1 MTDKELIIKS
11 IENYTFYTVSQRLLL
26 KTLYQLANDNCIYA
40 SVSEIGKI
48 TKISRASI
56 YRILAIFQKDGLIS
70 IPNKENSKLNKIILI
85 SEKIEQ
91 IKDNFTKKT
100 NLQL

>member
-1 MTDKELIIKS
+1 MTDKELIIKA
-11 IENYTFYTVSQRLLL
+11 IENYSFYTISQRLLL
-26 KTLYQLANDNCIYA
+26 KSLYQLASDNCIYA

-70 IPNKENSKLNKIILI
+70 IPNKEKSKLNKIILI
-85 SEKIEQ
+85 SEKLEQ
-91 IKDNFTKKT
+91 IKDNFTNKT
-100 NLQL
+100 NMQL

>member
-11 IENYTFYTVSQRLLL
+11 IENYTFYTLSQRFLL
-26 KTLYQLANDNCIYA
+26 KTLYQLANDNCIYS
-40 SVSEIGKI
+40 SVSEISKI

-56 YRILAIFQKDGLIS
+56 YRMLSIFQKDGVIS
-70 IPNKENSKLNKIILI
+70 LPNKENSKLNQINLVPKKLD
-85 SEKIEQ
+85 Q
-91 IKDNFTKKT
+91 IKDTFTKKI

>member
-1 MTDKELIIKS
+1 MTDKEFIIKS

-26 KTLYQLANDNCIYA
+26 KSLYQLASDNCVYA
-40 SVSEIGKI
+40 SMSDVGKI
-48 TKISRASI
+48 SKISRASV

-70 IPNKENSKLNKIILI
+70 IPNKENSKLNKIILV

-91 IKDNFTKKT
+91 IKDTFIKKT